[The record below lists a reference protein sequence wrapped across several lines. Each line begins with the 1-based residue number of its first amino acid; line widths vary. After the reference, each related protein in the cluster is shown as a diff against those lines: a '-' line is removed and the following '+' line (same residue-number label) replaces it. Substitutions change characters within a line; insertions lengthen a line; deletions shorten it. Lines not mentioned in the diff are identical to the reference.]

1 MSAVKWSAASTAA
14 RFVLQMAAQ
23 VVLARTLGPD
33 VFGIFAIGMVVLTF
47 AAFFSNFGFSTNLV
61 LNKTLSNQDIRF
73 AWTWQVIVGI
83 VTMLAVYLLAPVLA
97 GYFREPRAQP
107 VIEWLSLACFL
118 TAAAA
123 PASTLLQRDLNFR
136 AIGLIQ
142 VVSYAVGYLAIG
154 VPMAL
159 WGWGT
164 YSLVA
169 AWLSQAVVAL
179 IAKYALK
186 PHHLRPLLWYRDG
199 ASVVGV
205 GRSVFLTNIV
215 NWCLNNMDRILIGR
229 LLNAYALG
237 LYNVA
242 YNVATM
248 PNSLLLGAL
257 QPAFLSAGSRLQDER
272 QRLGSAYVQMV
283 AVILVLLVPA
293 FIFLALIASDLVHLL
308 YGQKWIGAAWVLK
321 ALFLAM
327 PAYVIWGVST
337 PILWNTGRR
346 NHEFALQ
353 LPILVCGAFAFYFFA
368 GHGIRAVAVIAAL
381 LLVLRAIVIGC
392 AALRA
397 LQLSWRSL
405 MPHALRG
412 LVLSVLCLVT
422 VLPVQ
427 HMVARLLLPLVSLI
441 ACSLAACVVFALLL
455 VTWPRILGEQT
466 TTMVLRFFPWLGWI
480 LNRGVS
486 QPLAGTAADQ
496 RLEVVDS
503 ETARS

>member
-1 MSAVKWSAASTAA
+1 MSGLGQSGVAAVKWSAASTAI
-14 RFVLQMAAQ
+14 RFVLQMVAQ

-47 AAFFSNFGFSTNLV
+47 AAFFSGFGFSTSLV
-61 LNKTLSNQDIRF
+61 LNKTLSEQDVRF
-73 AWTWQVIVGI
+73 AWTWQVIVG
-83 VTMLAVYLLAPVLA
+83 VFTMLAVYLLAPSLA

-107 VIEWLSLACFL
+107 IIEWLSLACLL

-142 VVSYAVGYLAIG
+142 VVSYAVGYLVVG

-159 WGWGT
+159 WGWGA

-169 AWLSQAVVAL
+169 AWLVQAAVAL
-179 IAKYALK
+179 AAKYALK
-186 PHHLRPLLWYRDG
+186 PHRLRPLLWYRDG
-199 ASVVGV
+199 AAVVGV

-272 QRLGSAYVQMV
+272 QRLGSAYIQMI
-283 AVILVLLVPA
+283 AVILVLAVPA

-308 YGQKWIGAAWVLK
+308 YGQKWVGAAWVLK

-337 PILWNTGRR
+337 PVLWNTGRR
-346 NHEFALQ
+346 NQEFVLQ
-353 LPILVCGAFAFYFFA
+353 LPVLVCGAFAFYFFA
-368 GHGIRAVAVIAAL
+368 RHGIRAVAVIAAL
-381 LLVLRAIVIGC
+381 LLVSRAIVIGC
-392 AALRA
+392 AALHA
-397 LQLSWRSL
+397 LQLSWKSL
-405 MPHALRG
+405 VPHALRG
-412 LVLSVLCLVT
+412 MVLSALCLAT
-422 VLPVQ
+422 VLSAQ
-427 HMVARLLLPLVSLI
+427 HMVARLFLPLLSLVVS
-441 ACSLAACVVFALLL
+441 SLAAFAVFALLI
-455 VTWPRILGEQT
+455 VIWPRILGKQT
-466 TTMVLRFFPWLGWI
+466 AAMVVRFFPLLARI
-480 LNRGVS
+480 LNRGIS
-486 QPLAGTAADQ
+486 QPLAGVAAK
-496 RLEVVDS
+496 
-503 ETARS
+503 